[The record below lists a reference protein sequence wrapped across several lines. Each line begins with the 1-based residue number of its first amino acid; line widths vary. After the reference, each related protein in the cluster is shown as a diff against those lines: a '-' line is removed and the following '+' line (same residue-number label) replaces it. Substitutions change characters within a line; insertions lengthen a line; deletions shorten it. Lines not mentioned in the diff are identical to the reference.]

1 MDTAMRKTL
10 MSGRLRSQTPYP
22 GDQIAREALRAIGL
36 STDSWLGA
44 TVTSALRAPSQ
55 RLAELLDRF
64 DQLVARSGLYEAS
77 HWALS
82 HFIQGMEVRGAELVP
97 TNGPLLIAA
106 NHPGM
111 MDGLV
116 ITANLPRPDL
126 KIVASALPVFTNLQ
140 AMKEHLIYCTRNT
153 YERLNVVRSAIQ
165 HLRQDGAVLI
175 FPRGILEPDPAVRDG
190 AIESLERWSPSLE
203 IMTRMVPQTAVVV
216 AIVSGVLSSWSL
228 KNPLTWLR
236 RGGQERQNLAEV
248 FQAVQHLLFPRS
260 LKLNPRLQFSMPFT
274 AGEVMDKLQRSSA
287 MEAIRRTAQYLIADS
302 SI

>member
-287 MEAIRRTAQYLIADS
+287 MEVIRRTAQHLIADS

>member
-1 MDTAMRKTL
+1 MPE
-10 MSGRLRSQTPYP
+10 GLRPQTSYP
-22 GDQIAREALRAIGL
+22 GDHIAREALRAIGL
-36 STDSWLGA
+36 TAESWLGTA
-44 TVTSALRAPSQ
+44 VTSALRAPSQ

-64 DQLVARSGLYEAS
+64 DQLVARSGLNEAS

-82 HFIQGMEVRGAELVP
+82 HFVQGMDVLGAELVP
-97 TNGPLLIAA
+97 TSGPLLVAA

-140 AMKEHLIYCTRNT
+140 AMKDHLIYCTRNT
-153 YERLNVVRSAIQ
+153 HERLSVVRSAIR
-165 HLRQDGAVLI
+165 HLRQGGAVLI

-190 AIESLERWSPSLE
+190 AIEELERWSPSLE
-203 IMTRMVPQTAVVV
+203 IMTRTVPQTAVVV

-236 RGGQERQNLAEV
+236 KGGQERQNLAEV

-260 LKLNPRLQFSMPFT
+260 LTITPRLRFSMPFD
-274 AGEVMDKLQRSSA
+274 AGEVVSKLQHSSP
-287 MEAIRRTAQYLIADS
+287 MEAIRRTAQHLIADS